1 MKSLNSSIITI
12 AVAMA
17 PVSIG
22 FAQTSD
28 QRVVVATTSKVAR
41 IPADSNLASIKFQG
55 VKAVTLT
62 NTGTVTDG
70 RCAIAERGEPGGS
83 MFCAPSAARTHEQVY
98 QVTYSYEGLPLVS
111 DEYGTTHS
119 TFSVYFRPEELTGA
133 ERRLISVGKHGRTE
147 TASMFEWTTSREVE
161 ARVVVDNTNSTM
173 CTRTYVDG
181 TWTQKDPECQDNAIF
196 KTISVPSDYVAVRVT
211 LARGA
216 TTIAAE

>member
-1 MKSLNSSIITI
+1 MKNLSSNIIVF
-12 AVAMA
+12 AAAMA
-17 PVSIG
+17 TVSIG

-28 QRVVVATTSKVAR
+28 QPVVVATTSKVAR

-62 NTGTVTDG
+62 NTGTATDG

-83 MFCAPSAARTHEQVY
+83 MFCAPSVARTREQVY

-111 DEYGTTHS
+111 DEYGNTHS
-119 TFSVYFRPEELTGA
+119 TFSVYFRPEELTVA
-133 ERRLISVGKHGRTE
+133 ERRLIAVGKHGRTD

-161 ARVVVDNTNSTM
+161 ARVVVENAKSTM

-181 TWTQKDPECQDNAIF
+181 TWTQKDPECQDEVMI
-196 KTISVPSDYVAVRVT
+196 KTISVPSDYVAVRVS

-216 TTIAAE
+216 TTVAAE

>member
-1 MKSLNSSIITI
+1 MKNLSSSITTI

-17 PVSIG
+17 TVSIG

-28 QRVVVATTSKVAR
+28 QGVVVATASKVAR
-41 IPADSNLASIKFQG
+41 IPAGSNLASIKFQG
-55 VKAVTLT
+55 VKAVTLA
-62 NTGTVTDG
+62 NTGAVTDG

-83 MFCAPSAARTHEQVY
+83 MFCAPLAARTHEQVY
-98 QVTYSYEGLPLVS
+98 QVTYSYEGLPLAS
-111 DEYGTTHS
+111 DEYGNTHS

-133 ERRLISVGKHGRTE
+133 ERRLVSVGKRGRTE

-161 ARVVVDNTNSTM
+161 ARVVVDNASPKM

-181 TWTQKDPECQDNAIF
+181 TWAQKDPECQDNAIF
-196 KTISVPSDYVAVRVT
+196 KTISVPSDYVVVRVN

-216 TTIAAE
+216 TTVAAE

>member
-1 MKSLNSSIITI
+1 MKNLSSNIIAI
-12 AVAMA
+12 AAAMA
-17 PVSIG
+17 TVSIG

-28 QRVVVATTSKVAR
+28 QGVVVATASKLAR
-41 IPADSNLASIKFQG
+41 IPAGSNLSSIRFQN

-62 NTGTVTDG
+62 KTGTVTDG
-70 RCAIAERGEPGGS
+70 RCPIAERGEPGGS
-83 MFCAPSAARTHEQVY
+83 MFCAPSDRTHEQVY
-98 QVTYSYEGLPLVS
+98 QVTYSYEGLPLAS
-111 DEYGTTHS
+111 DEYGNTHS
-119 TFSVYFRPEELTGA
+119 TFTVYFRPEELTDA
-133 ERRLISVGKHGRTE
+133 EQRLISVGKRGRAD
-147 TASMFEWTTSREVE
+147 TASMFERTTSREVE

>member
-1 MKSLNSSIITI
+1 MKNLSSNIIAI
-12 AVAMA
+12 AAAMA
-17 PVSIG
+17 TVSIG

-41 IPADSNLASIKFQG
+41 IPAGSNLASIKFQG
-55 VKAVTLT
+55 VKAVTLA
-62 NTGTVTDG
+62 NTGTATDG
-70 RCAIAERGEPGGS
+70 RCAAAERGEPGGS
-83 MFCAPSAARTHEQVY
+83 MFCAPSAARTREQVY

-133 ERRLISVGKHGRTE
+133 ERRLISVGKHGRTD

-161 ARVVVDNTNSTM
+161 ARVVVDNSKSTM
-173 CTRTYVDG
+173 CTRTYLDG
-181 TWTQKDPECQDNAIF
+181 TRTQKDPGCQDNAIF

-216 TTIAAE
+216 TTVAAE